1 MIFIFRIFFSSFRA
15 ACHLKKKKSSGFIF
29 LGHFD
34 ADGHVALLIYKYL
47 HIREGRRKDLNVS
60 SFGMRGIEKCYVS
73 ICCRSPNWRIGRFQS
88 GIRVHQVLP
97 TRHVKKKLHRRM
109 KKEVDKRGDNQ
120 IRNRGEGKK
129 RFSWRSGV
137 KSISIRT
144 SIDATQGLDCNLGA
158 TAVTI
163 TQPNQIGTSRYRCVC
178 AGAKSLH
185 TERVWGDAC
194 GLSYSS
200 FSFDSKPCQR
210 AFRRVPLSYRDP
222 LLAKRS

>member
-1 MIFIFRIFFSSFRA
+1 MLR
-15 ACHLKKKKSSGFIF
+15 
-29 LGHFD
+29 
-34 ADGHVALLIYKYL
+34 VNLL
-47 HIREGRRKDLNVS
+47 
-60 SFGMRGIEKCYVS
+60 S
-73 ICCRSPNWRIGRFQS
+73 IAELTDWTIPIGRS
-88 GIRVHQVLP
+88 SPSSSSHT
-97 TRHVKKKLHRRM
+97 TRQEKLHRRM

-178 AGAKSLH
+178 VCVPAQSRFTQSACEVMRVASLIRLFPL
-185 TERVWGDAC
+185 TRSRAN
-194 GLSYSS
+194 GLSEEFPSLTGI
-200 FSFDSKPCQR
+200 PCWLNGR
-210 AFRRVPLSYRDP
+210 NFGLYI
-222 LLAKRS
+222 